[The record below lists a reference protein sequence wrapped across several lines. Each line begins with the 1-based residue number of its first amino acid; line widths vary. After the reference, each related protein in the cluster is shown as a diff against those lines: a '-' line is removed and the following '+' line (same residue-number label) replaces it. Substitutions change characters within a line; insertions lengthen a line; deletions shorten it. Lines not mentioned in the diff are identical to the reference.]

1 MDTAGY
7 VHAGACIWRLLHC
20 SWRKPDGKMFADR
33 TLVAMLDEMCDGN
46 AKMKIVVQE
55 EWGRARPGEHQQ
67 TWR

>member
-1 MDTAGY
+1 
-7 VHAGACIWRLLHC
+7 
-20 SWRKPDGKMFADR
+20 MFADR

-46 AKMKIVVQE
+46 AKMKIVVGE